1 MPHIEV
7 TADFQ
12 PDASQRQLP
21 SKSLS
26 GFGIA
31 AIDELH
37 DTYRWYVI
45 FSVAVK
51 TDGRGEGDMYRSA
64 NAKILWSVLLAATA
78 VVLATTLTFM
88 SSLAVGV
95 KLLAGT
101 LVLIGGNSNP
111 TSAGMSQELG
121 GDPLPA
127 GTKTPIY
134 LQMGVAGQG
143 YLDPTNPASP
153 FYGYNPVAVQWPAT
167 IPFSFTW
174 GDTAPF
180 ESVQRAGLTAMQAA
194 ISAGLAAGGPVEV
207 VGYSSSA
214 NVVVQELT
222 ALRAAGSPD
231 TDELNFIMIAGMN
244 RPNGGIAERFPGL
257 IVPFIN
263 VPLGGS
269 PQTKTAY
276 KVTDISW
283 QYDPISD
290 FPNYPLD
297 VVSDLN
303 SVLAFFSQHS
313 DYYNAD
319 VSPTAPRVT
328 PDVTVGNITYVTLAA
343 PTLPLLLPLKALG
356 VPKQLINLVEPVL
369 KVLVDFGYNRK
380 ISPATPTPA
389 SLAPPLDR
397 WIALPFQLI
406 QAVGQG
412 ITDAL
417 NPNYGKSAAT
427 TTPTTSVVAA
437 ATVKPS
443 VQAATPAVMAVST
456 KADNSAKV
464 VAATANKGKAVAP
477 DADLRDR
484 TSVSETAESHHAVT
498 ATPATV
504 DTRDHGAATHRTG
517 GHGSTSGAAAP
528 HAKGNGNH
536 GTSGHGH

>member
-1 MPHIEV
+1 
-7 TADFQ
+7 
-12 PDASQRQLP
+12 
-21 SKSLS
+21 
-26 GFGIA
+26 
-31 AIDELH
+31 
-37 DTYRWYVI
+37 
-45 FSVAVK
+45 
-51 TDGRGEGDMYRSA
+51 MYRSA

-78 VVLATTLTFM
+78 VVLATTLTFI
-88 SSLAVGV
+88 SSIAVGV
-95 KLLAGT
+95 RLLAGT

-111 TSAGMSQELG
+111 TSAGMTQELG

-153 FYGYNPVAVQWPAT
+153 FYGYNPVAVQWPAE

-174 GDTAPF
+174 GNTAPF
-180 ESVQRAGLTAMQAA
+180 ESVQQAGLTAMQAA

-214 NVVVQELT
+214 NIVVKELK
-222 ALRAAGSPD
+222 ALQAEGSPD
-231 TDELNFIMIAGMN
+231 TSELQFIMIAGMN

-257 IVPFIN
+257 VVPFIN
-263 VPLGGS
+263 VPFGGS

-389 SLAPPLDR
+389 SLAPPLAR

-406 QAVGQG
+406 QAVGEG

-417 NPNYGKSAAT
+417 NPNYGKSTAPTGSVTAVVAAK
-427 TTPTTSVVAA
+427 PSVPVAA
-437 ATVKPS
+437 ATGV
-443 VQAATPAVMAVST
+443 T
-456 KADNSAKV
+456 KASTSAKV
-464 VAATANKGKAVAP
+464 VDAKAVSQSGAKAAP
-477 DADLRDR
+477 RTDAGGPVPAGKTKVDKHTAAAGNTSATTTTSGSRDAEAA
-484 TSVSETAESHHAVT
+484 ETKSAGKHQRPT
-498 ATPATV
+498 AT
-504 DTRDHGAATHRTG
+504 HNGSGHRG
-517 GHGSTSGAAAP
+517 GS
-528 HAKGNGNH
+528 
-536 GTSGHGH
+536 SGHGH